1 MRKLLIAI
9 SLAVISS
16 PVGAQGA
23 LSLQGLGYPP
33 GGLSARAEGTGGG
46 VAAFDA
52 LSLVNPATIARAGS
66 AALFLQYS
74 PEFRRVTAGT
84 GTAKTTTARFPLFVG
99 VLPMGQQWAG
109 GLSSSTFLDRSTET
123 SLVRRQ
129 VVGSILDT
137 VNVTERSRVLG
148 AINDVR
154 LALAWSGSSVFRI
167 GFGAHVFA
175 GSNRIHFA
183 QLFPDSAAY
192 ISTSQTGRISFAGF
206 AGSVGVEYHPARAIG
221 FALAARKG
229 GDLTAQSGDT
239 TIGIL
244 MALFRTKTPDS
255 TVWKRFRSGH
265 DGFTFTRTG
274 DVYEAKVVANAER
287 VVDLFYTLSELMA
300 PAVDIHIKDERSQ
313 STWAGQM
320 VALPDVRDAVARL
333 KVPLS
338 TYGGVE
344 ITIFSPEDQLTL
356 SAQLEL
362 FIYSRSDR
370 WMYLLNSMNLEERA
384 SLEERLWGIESWER
398 APAPALSD
406 AVAAAAERL
415 SIKSA

>member
-1 MRKLLIAI
+1 
-9 SLAVISS
+9 
-16 PVGAQGA
+16 
-23 LSLQGLGYPP
+23 
-33 GGLSARAEGTGGG
+33 
-46 VAAFDA
+46 
-52 LSLVNPATIARAGS
+52 
-66 AALFLQYS
+66 
-74 PEFRRVTAGT
+74 
-84 GTAKTTTARFPLFVG
+84 
-99 VLPMGQQWAG
+99 
-109 GLSSSTFLDRSTET
+109 
-123 SLVRRQ
+123 
-129 VVGSILDT
+129 
-137 VNVTERSRVLG
+137 
-148 AINDVR
+148 
-154 LALAWSGSSVFRI
+154 
-167 GFGAHVFA
+167 
-175 GSNRIHFA
+175 
-183 QLFPDSAAY
+183 
-192 ISTSQTGRISFAGF
+192 
-206 AGSVGVEYHPARAIG
+206 
-221 FALAARKG
+221 
-229 GDLTAQSGDT
+229 
-239 TIGIL
+239 

-300 PAVDIHIKDERSQ
+300 PAVDVHIKDERSQ
-313 STWAGQM
+313 TTWAGQM

>member
-1 MRKLLIAI
+1 M
-9 SLAVISS
+9 
-16 PVGAQGA
+16 
-23 LSLQGLGYPP
+23 
-33 GGLSARAEGTGGG
+33 T
-46 VAAFDA
+46 
-52 LSLVNPATIARAGS
+52 
-66 AALFLQYS
+66 
-74 PEFRRVTAGT
+74 
-84 GTAKTTTARFPLFVG
+84 
-99 VLPMGQQWAG
+99 
-109 GLSSSTFLDRSTET
+109 
-123 SLVRRQ
+123 
-129 VVGSILDT
+129 
-137 VNVTERSRVLG
+137 
-148 AINDVR
+148 
-154 LALAWSGSSVFRI
+154 
-167 GFGAHVFA
+167 
-175 GSNRIHFA
+175 
-183 QLFPDSAAY
+183 
-192 ISTSQTGRISFAGF
+192 
-206 AGSVGVEYHPARAIG
+206 
-221 FALAARKG
+221 
-229 GDLTAQSGDT
+229 
-239 TIGIL
+239 
-244 MALFRTKTPDS
+244 LFRTKTPDS
-255 TVWKRFRSGH
+255 TVWKRFRSGQ

-287 VVDLFYTLSELMA
+287 VVDLFYPLSELMA
-300 PAVDIHIKDERSQ
+300 PAVDVHIKDERSQ
-313 STWAGQM
+313 TTWAGQM

>member
-1 MRKLLIAI
+1 M
-9 SLAVISS
+9 
-16 PVGAQGA
+16 
-23 LSLQGLGYPP
+23 
-33 GGLSARAEGTGGG
+33 T
-46 VAAFDA
+46 
-52 LSLVNPATIARAGS
+52 
-66 AALFLQYS
+66 
-74 PEFRRVTAGT
+74 
-84 GTAKTTTARFPLFVG
+84 
-99 VLPMGQQWAG
+99 
-109 GLSSSTFLDRSTET
+109 
-123 SLVRRQ
+123 
-129 VVGSILDT
+129 
-137 VNVTERSRVLG
+137 
-148 AINDVR
+148 
-154 LALAWSGSSVFRI
+154 
-167 GFGAHVFA
+167 
-175 GSNRIHFA
+175 
-183 QLFPDSAAY
+183 
-192 ISTSQTGRISFAGF
+192 
-206 AGSVGVEYHPARAIG
+206 
-221 FALAARKG
+221 
-229 GDLTAQSGDT
+229 
-239 TIGIL
+239 
-244 MALFRTKTPDS
+244 LFRTKTPDS
-255 TVWKRFRSGH
+255 TVWKRFRSGQ

-300 PAVDIHIKDERSQ
+300 PAVDVHIKDERSQ
-313 STWAGQM
+313 TTWAGQM